1 MEREKFLWSI
11 FWGVVILSIIGG
23 MMSVSVWK
31 DIKRSA
37 YESDVLSY
45 RAQVDLMEA
54 RKEIAARKE
63 IRLERERELAALAE
77 KEKLPRFVAPPKPD
91 MKKMKHLGC
100 VADGLLSD
108 YGDESKKMARYID
121 RSKCY
126 YLHRA
131 LETWL
136 EAPDFDKAMKI
147 KKEITRTDVVYGMF
161 LAEAINKNTEYFFSE
176 ENRYFN
182 FGDMC
187 RDGSDNDWGEHTCKP
202 SFASEEYR
210 KYLRE
215 ITRRAMDMG
224 IQSFMFGQIHFQES
238 KNLDP
243 AWARIIVTDMRA
255 YAEWLGMDIV
265 IGAQTNDIDDG
276 SYLGLFDY
284 IEGGVGIDAR
294 GGFPRNDS
302 CHPRWWQKRGDW
314 CWALLWHDRFA
325 KKAKNVF
332 LHLDWSGKIGD
343 DMSHFT
349 RMGDAD
355 RARTLEDLY
364 DFFTAK
370 GNGFLLPVLAR
381 LSIENNGCTGITKH
395 FYSPQK
401 EFGCNDER
409 TIDDIFSSWSK
420 SQPALSPQ
428 EHKE

>member
-1 MEREKFLWSI
+1 MEREKFLWGV
-11 FWGVVILSIIGG
+11 FLGVVILSIIGG
-23 MMSVSVWK
+23 MMSVSAWK

-77 KEKLPRFVAPPKPD
+77 KEKIPRFVAPPKPD
-91 MKKMKHLGC
+91 MEKMKRLGC

-108 YGDESKKMARYID
+108 YGDESQQMTKYID
-121 RSKCY
+121 ASKCY

-136 EAPDFDKAMKI
+136 EAPDFEKALKI
-147 KKEITRTDVVYGMF
+147 KNDIHRKDIVYGMF

-176 ENRYFN
+176 ENRYFD
-182 FGDMC
+182 FGNMC
-187 RDGSDNDWGEHTCKP
+187 RKGSDNDWGEHTCKP
-202 SFASEEYR
+202 SFESEEYR

-215 ITRRAMDMG
+215 ITRKAMDMG
-224 IQSFMFGQIHFQES
+224 IQSFMFGQIQYQES
-238 KNLDP
+238 KDLDP

-284 IEGGVGIDAR
+284 IEGGVGIDSR
-294 GGFPRNDS
+294 GDFPENDA

-325 KKAKNVF
+325 KKAQNVF
-332 LHLDWSGKIGD
+332 VHLDWSGVIGD
-343 DMSHFT
+343 DMSRFT
-349 RMGDAD
+349 RMNESE
-355 RARTLEDLY
+355 RATTLRRLY
-364 DFFTAK
+364 TFFTSE
-370 GNGFLLPVLAR
+370 GHGFLLPVLAR
-381 LSIENNGCTGITKH
+381 LHIDNNGCTGVTKH
-395 FYSPQK
+395 FYSPQ
-401 EFGCNDER
+401 ERYDCDDEDA
-409 TIDDIFSSWSK
+409 IDDILSTWSRK
-420 SQPALSPQ
+420 
-428 EHKE
+428 